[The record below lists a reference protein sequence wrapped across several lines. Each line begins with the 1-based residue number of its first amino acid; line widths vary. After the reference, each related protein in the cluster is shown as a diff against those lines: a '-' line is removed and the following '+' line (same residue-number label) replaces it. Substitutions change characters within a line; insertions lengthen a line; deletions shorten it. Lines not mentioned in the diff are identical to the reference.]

1 MKALITTIISLS
13 MCLTT
18 ALAQNKAVEALNTM
32 PKELLPY
39 ISDSQLQEMGKF
51 TIDNDTVKVKNE
63 LNGTSTVTTINDD
76 FAKLDLSNSVLMLI
90 KLLPLN
96 DSTQIICLVRTIK
109 IPLPESSVSFY
120 TTDWKRIRSRF
131 GLPDTRNAGAML
143 YDMTQKPDTMS
154 VDRFNELRDYLDPV
168 TISADIPEGGDIIT
182 FKINVPF
189 TTKEEK
195 SKVEAIIRQKSFKW
209 DGKSFKTC

>member
-76 FAKLDLSNSVLMLI
+76 FAKLDLSNSALMLI

-120 TTDWKRIRSRF
+120 TTDWKRIKSRF

-168 TISADIPEGGDIIT
+168 TISADIPE
-182 FKINVPF
+182 VPF

>member
-76 FAKLDLSNSVLMLI
+76 FAKLDLSNSALMLI

-120 TTDWKRIRSRF
+120 TTDWKRI
-131 GLPDTRNAGAML
+131 
-143 YDMTQKPDTMS
+143 K
-154 VDRFNELRDYLDPV
+154 
-168 TISADIPEGGDIIT
+168 
-182 FKINVPF
+182 
-189 TTKEEK
+189 
-195 SKVEAIIRQKSFKW
+195 
-209 DGKSFKTC
+209 

>member
-76 FAKLDLSNSVLMLI
+76 FAKLDLSNSALMLI

-120 TTDWKRIRSRF
+120 TTDWKRIRSTF